1 MSNQTQ
7 QKNNEFHFEVPFDV
21 LPLPS
26 KGLLYPGKSDSIKVE
41 YMTASDENILTSP
54 NLIKS
59 GKVLD
64 VLIER
69 KVKESPVPVDQM
81 LVGDRN
87 AIMIW
92 LRATGYGEM
101 YPVKMTDPMTA
112 EDFDYE
118 IDLNDLKSKSIGAQP
133 DENNEFSF
141 TLPKSK
147 TEIKFKM
154 LTVGDEREILQKNEK
169 RSKLTK
175 SPITNLLTSRLEKQI
190 IEVNGNRDPN
200 YIAKFIQ
207 VIPAYDSLKFREYID
222 EIEPGIDMTVD
233 VEAPS
238 GEPFRSQIPIGIN
251 FFWPNARI

>member
-1 MSNQTQ
+1 MSNEINKT
-7 QKNNEFHFEVPFDV
+7 NEFSFEVPFDM

-26 KGLLYPGKSDSIKVE
+26 KGLLYPGNNSTIKVQ

-101 YPVKMTDPMTA
+101 YPVKLMDPVTGDEFETDV
-112 EDFDYE
+112 
-118 IDLNDLKSKSIGAQP
+118 DLNSLKIKEIGAQP
-133 DENNEFSF
+133 DENSEFYF
-141 TLPKSK
+141 EMPKSK
-147 TEIKFKM
+147 AKIKFKM
-154 LTVGDEREILQKNEK
+154 LTVSDERDIMQKSEK
-169 RSKLTK
+169 RAKLTK
-175 SPITNLLTSRLEKQI
+175 SPITNLLTSRLERQI
-190 IEVNGNRDPN
+190 VEINGNRDPN
-200 YIAKFIQ
+200 YISKYIE
-207 VIPAYDSLKFREYID
+207 VIPAYDSLKFREYVD
-222 EIEPGIDMTVD
+222 SIEPGVDMTVD

-238 GEPFRSQIPIGIN
+238 GEPFQATVPLGIN
-251 FFWPNARI
+251 FFWPNARV

>member
-1 MSNQTQ
+1 MSNENNKT
-7 QKNNEFHFEVPFDV
+7 NEFHFEVPFDV

-26 KGLLYPGKSDSIKVE
+26 KGLLYPGNKDSIKVE
-41 YMTASDENILTSP
+41 FMTASDENILTSP

-64 VLIER
+64 ILIER

-101 YPVKMTDPMTA
+101 YPVKLTDPMTA
-112 EDFDYE
+112 EDFETE
-118 IDLNDLKSKSIGAQP
+118 IDLNELKTKEIGAQP

-141 TLPKSK
+141 EMPKSK
-147 TEIKFKM
+147 AKIKFRM
-154 LTVGDEREILQKNEK
+154 LTVGDEREILQKSEK
-169 RSKLTK
+169 RAKLTK

-190 IEVNGNRDPN
+190 VEINGNRDPN
-200 YIAKFIQ
+200 YISKYIQ

-238 GEPFRSQIPIGIN
+238 GEPFRSTIPIGIN
-251 FFWPNARI
+251 FFWPNARV

>member
-1 MSNQTQ
+1 MSNENNKT
-7 QKNNEFHFEVPFDV
+7 NEFHFEVPFDV

-26 KGLLYPGKSDSIKVE
+26 KGLLYPGNKDSIKVE

-64 VLIER
+64 ILIER

-101 YPVKMTDPMTA
+101 YPVKLTDPMTA
-112 EDFDYE
+112 EDFETE
-118 IDLNDLKSKSIGAQP
+118 IDLNELKTKEIGAQP

-141 TLPKSK
+141 EMPKSK
-147 TEIKFKM
+147 AKIKFRM
-154 LTVGDEREILQKNEK
+154 LTVGDEREILQKSEK
-169 RSKLTK
+169 RAKLTK

-190 IEVNGNRDPN
+190 VEINGNRDPN
-200 YIAKFIQ
+200 YISKYIQ

-238 GEPFRSQIPIGIN
+238 GEPFRSTIPIGIN
-251 FFWPNARI
+251 FFWPNARV

>member
-1 MSNQTQ
+1 MSNE
-7 QKNNEFHFEVPFDV
+7 NNKSTEFSFETPYDV

-26 KGLLYPGKSDSIKVE
+26 KGLLYPGNKDSIKVE
-41 YMTASDENILTSP
+41 YLTASDENILTSP

-101 YPVKMTDPMTA
+101 YPVKLTDPMTA
-112 EDFDYE
+112 EDFETE
-118 IDLNDLKSKSIGAQP
+118 IDLNDLKTKEIGAQP

-141 TLPKSK
+141 DMPKSK
-147 TEIKFKM
+147 AKIKFRM
-154 LTVGDEREILQKNEK
+154 LTVGDEREILQKSEK
-169 RSKLTK
+169 KSKLTK
-175 SPITNLLTSRLEKQI
+175 SPITNLLTSRLEKQVVEI
-190 IEVNGNRDPN
+190 NGNRDPN
-200 YIAKFIQ
+200 YISKYIQ
-207 VIPAYDSLKFREYID
+207 VMPAYDSLKFREYVD

-238 GEPFRSQIPIGIN
+238 GESFRSTIPIGIN
-251 FFWPNARI
+251 FFWPNARV

>member
-1 MSNQTQ
+1 MSNENNKT
-7 QKNNEFHFEVPFDV
+7 NEFHFEVPFDV

-26 KGLLYPGKSDSIKVE
+26 KGLLYPGNKDSIKVE
-41 YMTASDENILTSP
+41 YMTASDENILTSA

-64 VLIER
+64 ILIER
-69 KVKESPVPVDQM
+69 KVKESPVPVDDM

-101 YPVKMTDPMTA
+101 YPVKLTDPITA
-112 EDFDYE
+112 EDFETE
-118 IDLNDLKSKSIGAQP
+118 IDLNNLKTKEIGAQP

-141 TLPKSK
+141 EMPKSK
-147 TEIKFKM
+147 AKIKFRM
-154 LTVGDEREILQKNEK
+154 LTVGDEREILQKSEK
-169 RSKLTK
+169 RAKLTK
-175 SPITNLLTSRLEKQI
+175 SSITNLLTSRLEKQI
-190 IEVNGNRDPN
+190 VEINGNRDPN
-200 YIAKFIQ
+200 YISKYIQ

-222 EIEPGIDMTVD
+222 EIEPGIDMMVD

-238 GEPFRSQIPIGIN
+238 GEPFRSTIPIGVN
-251 FFWPNARI
+251 FFWPNARV

>member
-1 MSNQTQ
+1 MSNENN
-7 QKNNEFHFEVPFDV
+7 KSNEFHFEVPFDV

-26 KGLLYPGKSDSIKVE
+26 KGLLYPGNKDSIKVE

-64 VLIER
+64 ILIER

-101 YPVKMTDPMTA
+101 YPVKLTDPITA
-112 EDFDYE
+112 EDFETE
-118 IDLNDLKSKSIGAQP
+118 IDLNDLKTKEIGAQP

-141 TLPKSK
+141 EMPKSK
-147 TEIKFKM
+147 AKIKFRM
-154 LTVGDEREILQKNEK
+154 LTVGDEREILQKSEK
-169 RSKLTK
+169 RAKLTK

-190 IEVNGNRDPN
+190 VEINGNRDPN
-200 YIAKFIQ
+200 YISKYIQ

-238 GEPFRSQIPIGIN
+238 GEPFRSTIPIGVN

>member
-1 MSNQTQ
+1 MSNENNKT
-7 QKNNEFHFEVPFDV
+7 NEFHFEVPFDA

-26 KGLLYPGKSDSIKVE
+26 KGLLYPGNKDSIKVE

-64 VLIER
+64 ILIER

-101 YPVKMTDPMTA
+101 YPVKLTDPMTA
-112 EDFDYE
+112 EDFETE
-118 IDLNDLKSKSIGAQP
+118 IDLNDLKTKEIGAQP

-141 TLPKSK
+141 EMPKSK
-147 TEIKFKM
+147 AKIKFRM
-154 LTVGDEREILQKNEK
+154 LTVGDEREILQKSEK
-169 RSKLTK
+169 KSKLTK

-190 IEVNGNRDPN
+190 VEINGNRDPN
-200 YIAKFIQ
+200 YISKYIQ

-238 GEPFRSQIPIGIN
+238 GEPFRSTIPIGVN

>member
-64 VLIER
+64 ILIER
-69 KVKESPVPVDQM
+69 KVKESPVPVDDM

-112 EDFDYE
+112 EEFDYE
-118 IDLNDLKSKSIGAQP
+118 IDLNDLKSKPIGVQP

-141 TLPKSK
+141 DMPKSK
-147 TEIKFKM
+147 SKIKFKM
-154 LTVGDEREILQKNEK
+154 LTVKDERDIVQQNEK
-169 RSKLTK
+169 RNKLTK
-175 SPITNLLTSRLEKQI
+175 SKINNILTSRLEKQI
-190 IEVNGNRDPN
+190 VEINGNRDPN
-200 YIAKFIQ
+200 YISKYIQ
-207 VIPAYDSLKFREYID
+207 VIPAYDSLKFREYLD
-222 EIEPGIDMTVD
+222 KIEPGIDMTVD

-238 GEPFRSQIPIGIN
+238 GEPFRGTVPLGLN
-251 FFWPNARI
+251 FFWPNARV

>member
-1 MSNQTQ
+1 MSNEKKTTDV
-7 QKNNEFHFEVPFDV
+7 HFEVPFDV

-69 KVKESPVPVDQM
+69 KVKDSPIPLKDM

-101 YPVKMTDPMTA
+101 YPIKLTDPVTA
-112 EDFDYE
+112 DEFEYE
-118 IDLNDLKSKSIGAQP
+118 VDLNTLKTKPIGAQP
-133 DENNEFSF
+133 NENNEFSF
-141 TLPKSK
+141 SMPKSK
-147 TEIKFKM
+147 SEIKFKM
-154 LTVGDEREILQKNEK
+154 LTVGDETEIITKNEK

-175 SPITNLLTSRLEKQI
+175 SPIANLLTSRLEKQI
-190 IEVNGNRDPN
+190 TEINGNRDPN
-200 YIAKFIQ
+200 YISKYVQ
-207 VIPAYDSLKFREYID
+207 VLPAYDSLEFRKYVD
-222 EIEPGIDMTVD
+222 SIEPGIDMTVD

-238 GEPFRSQIPIGIN
+238 GEPFQAPVPLGIN
-251 FFWPNARI
+251 FFWPNARV

>member
-1 MSNQTQ
+1 MSNENN
-7 QKNNEFHFEVPFDV
+7 KSNEFHFEVPFDV

-26 KGLLYPGKSDSIKVE
+26 KGLLYPGNSSSIKVE
-41 YMTASDENILTSP
+41 FMTASDENILTSP

-64 VLIER
+64 ILIER

-101 YPVKMTDPMTA
+101 YPVKLTDPVTA
-112 EDFDYE
+112 DEFEYE
-118 IDLNDLKSKSIGAQP
+118 IDLNTLKIKEIGAQP
-133 DENNEFSF
+133 DENNEFNF
-141 TLPKSK
+141 EMPKSK
-147 TEIKFKM
+147 AKIKFKM
-154 LTVGDEREILQKNEK
+154 LTVGDEREIMQKSEK
-169 RSKLTK
+169 RAKLTK

-190 IEVNGNRDPN
+190 IEINGNRDPN
-200 YIAKFIQ
+200 YISNYIQ
-207 VIPAYDSLKFREYID
+207 VIPAYDSLKFREYVD
-222 EIEPGIDMTVD
+222 SIEPGVDMTVD

-238 GEPFRSQIPIGIN
+238 GEPFRTTVPIGIN
-251 FFWPNARI
+251 FFWPNARV

>member
-7 QKNNEFHFEVPFDV
+7 QTNDFHFEVPFDV

-26 KGLLYPGKSDSIKVE
+26 KGLLYPGNKDNIKVE

-54 NLIKS
+54 NLIKN

-64 VLIER
+64 VLLER
-69 KVKESPVPVDQM
+69 KVKESPVPVDEM

-92 LRATGYGEM
+92 LRATGYGEI
-101 YPVKMTDPMTA
+101 YPVKLTDPVTA
-112 EDFDYE
+112 EEFDYD
-118 IDLNDLKSKSIGAQP
+118 IDLNELKTKPIGAQP
-133 DENNEFSF
+133 DENNEFHF
-141 TLPKSK
+141 EMPKSK
-147 TEIKFKM
+147 AKIKFKM
-154 LTVGDEREILQKNEK
+154 LTVGAERDILNKSEK

-190 IEVNGNRDPN
+190 VEINGNRDPN
-200 YIAKFIQ
+200 YISKYVQ
-207 VIPAYDSLKFREYID
+207 VIPAYDSLKFREYVD
-222 EIEPGIDMTVD
+222 SIEPGIDMTVD

-238 GEPFRSQIPIGIN
+238 GEPFQATVPLGIK
-251 FFWPNARI
+251 FFWPNARV

>member
-1 MSNQTQ
+1 MSNTT

-26 KGLLYPGKSDSIKVE
+26 KGLLYPGQKDSIKVE
-41 YMTASDENILTSP
+41 YMTAADENILTSP

-59 GKVLD
+59 GRVLD

-92 LRATGYGEM
+92 LRATGYGEI
-101 YPVKMTDPMTA
+101 YPVKLTDPVTA
-112 EDFDYE
+112 DEFEYE
-118 IDLNDLKSKSIGAQP
+118 LDLNELKTRPIGAQP
-133 DENNEFSF
+133 DENNEFSY

-147 TEIKFKM
+147 AKIKFKM
-154 LTVGDEREILQKNEK
+154 LTVGDERDIIAKSEK
-169 RSKLTK
+169 RAKLTK

-190 IEVNGNRDPN
+190 VEVNGNRDPN
-200 YIAKFIQ
+200 YISKYIQ
-207 VIPAYDSLKFREYID
+207 VIPAYDSLQFRQYID
-222 EIEPGIDMTVD
+222 EIEPGIDMSVD

-238 GEPFRSQIPIGIN
+238 GEPFRSQIPLGIN
-251 FFWPNARI
+251 FFWPNARV